1 MFKLRTSISLSFV
14 ALWCSKIL
22 QHKLHSV
29 FRLPDNVETLEQ
41 RHHVSSRRGGSY
53 HELVEPR
60 PHGESHPEVHAPLN
74 PRGQA
79 VSLSTNYLRPR

>member
-1 MFKLRTSISLSFV
+1 MVNNHLLIILASRF
-14 ALWCSKIL
+14 SKIL
-22 QHKLHSV
+22 QHTLQHDC
-29 FRLPDNVETLEQ
+29 FWLPDNVETLEPQ
-41 RHHVSSRRGGSY
+41 HHVSSRRGGSY

-60 PHGESHPEVHAPLN
+60 PRGESHQEVHAPLN

>member
-1 MFKLRTSISLSFV
+1 M
-14 ALWCSKIL
+14 
-22 QHKLHSV
+22 

-41 RHHVSSRRGGSY
+41 QHHVSSRRGGSY

-60 PHGESHPEVHAPLN
+60 PRGESHQEVHAPLN

-79 VSLSTNYLRPR
+79 VSLSTNYSRPR